1 MYTQTLESSCF
12 EVLISDHKHK
22 ERSVADL
29 GDFILAD
36 VREVWNKSNEEKEN
50 IVTVCSS
57 DKTHLCEECT
67 VRERTLREVL
77 KWEPCRIFSY
87 LFV

>member
-1 MYTQTLESSCF
+1 MYTQTQEASCF

-36 VREVWNKSNEEKEN
+36 VKAVWNKSNEEK
-50 IVTVCSS
+50 
-57 DKTHLCEECT
+57 
-67 VRERTLREVL
+67 
-77 KWEPCRIFSY
+77 RI
-87 LFV
+87 